1 MAQLI
6 QIAPGVLFSS
16 DVLSP
21 EWGRIHRRDELGAE
35 AGRDVRAADPSWPVV
50 KANHSDASEAPDGQ
64 MLLLWRDRPH
74 DVSSDIGSRPPS

>member
-21 EWGRIHRRDELGAE
+21 EWGHVHQRAE
-35 AGRDVRAADPSWPVV
+35 PDVEADRNVRAGDSSWSVA
-50 KANHSDASEAPDGQ
+50 KANHSDTPEAPDGQ
-64 MLLLWRDRPH
+64 MLLL
-74 DVSSDIGSRPPS
+74 